1 MCSFGACVCS
11 IDKAIEAGLHSNP
24 VEFDGIKTG
33 VVDLLPKPEEFEGV
47 AVAQPVADQ
56 VVAGVR
62 VFVAGDVGQADVIL
76 VVDAGEADFAG
87 KHFDFLRHGISR
99 CSGVA

>member
-1 MCSFGACVCS
+1 MHF
-11 IDKAIEAGLHSNP
+11 NP
-24 VEFDGIKTG
+24 VAFDGIKTG

-56 VVAGVR
+56 VVAGIC

-76 VVDAGEADFAG
+76 VIDAGEANFAG
-87 KHFDFLRHGISR
+87 KNFDFLRHEFSR
-99 CSGVA
+99 SAGVA